1 MDLSVPIPDSY
12 WLVEGQLLAG
22 EYPGSY
28 EIVRARAKLELILA
42 AGIVTF
48 VDLTEP
54 SEPLTPYADLLS
66 ELEHGCGSEFR
77 YTRLSI
83 RDGGVPA
90 RERMSEILAT
100 IHRELKDSRPV
111 YLHCW
116 GGIGRTGTVAGCW
129 LVEQGLSSDEALERI
144 NVLRRRV
151 PDRGMSSPETE
162 EQRTFVRS
170 WKRAP

>member
-12 WLVEGQLLAG
+12 WLLEGQLLAG

-28 EIVRARAKLELILA
+28 EIVRARTKLELILA
-42 AGIVTF
+42 AGIVSF
-48 VDLTEP
+48 IDLTEP

-90 RERMSEILAT
+90 RERMSEILDT
-100 IHRELKDSRPV
+100 IHRDLNNSRPV
-111 YLHCW
+111 YFHCW
-116 GGIGRTGTVAGCW
+116 GGIGRTGTVVGCW
-129 LVEQGLSSDEALERI
+129 LMRHGLDGGDPIRRIAELRHAAQEAWM
-144 NVLRRRV
+144 
-151 PDRGMSSPETE
+151 PSPQTAA
-162 EQRTFVRS
+162 QRAMVTG
-170 WKRAP
+170 WKRGR